1 MERPGF
7 LELAVYALVLTAA
20 AAWVYALPPF
30 THDPA
35 GFQSAEIQADNI
47 QAGEIQPAGATSPGA
62 SESDRSETVTDDSGQ
77 ASAAAADPPVI
88 EPQSATASEP
98 DEQSDPDPQPNLLRV
113 TARSLNMRSAPD
125 AGSDLVGN
133 YPRGALVKPVETSG
147 NWVLVR
153 TVDDGST
160 GWMYVGYLGA
170 AENN

>member
-35 GFQSAEIQADNI
+35 GLQSAGIQS
-47 QAGEIQPAGATSPGA
+47 GEIQSAAATSPGA
-62 SESDRSETVTDDSGQ
+62 SGSDQSET
-77 ASAAAADPPVI
+77 AADPPVA
-88 EPQSATASEP
+88 ERQSATASE
-98 DEQSDPDPQPNLLRV
+98 SDPQPNLLMV

-125 AGSDLVGN
+125 AGSELVGN